1 MAFLPMNFLLVLEK
15 ALHCGKK
22 LMKNTKMSSHSAQW
36 SFFLKKDDLEKEYS
50 QKWLQTYNYK

>member
-36 SFFLKKDDLEKEYS
+36 SFFLKKMI
-50 QKWLQTYNYK
+50 